1 MLEER
6 RGGTENV
13 AAIAGMG
20 VAADAATAW
29 ITSASWSELE
39 SRRDDFEAA
48 VRAAWPEVV
57 VNGGEATRLW
67 TTSNL
72 GFPRLSAEAI
82 LMSLSERG
90 IAASA
95 GAACASGS
103 LEPSPILLAMGVP
116 EAVAHGS
123 VRFSFSRETTDDE
136 ISSGV
141 AAITEVIRRLARD
154 LPAS

>member
-1 MLEER
+1 
-6 RGGTENV
+6 
-13 AAIAGMG
+13 
-20 VAADAATAW
+20 
-29 ITSASWSELE
+29 
-39 SRRDDFEAA
+39 
-48 VRAAWPEVV
+48 
-57 VNGGEATRLW
+57 
-67 TTSNL
+67 
-72 GFPRLSAEAI
+72 
-82 LMSLSERG
+82 LSERG

-116 EAVAHGS
+116 EAIAHGS
-123 VRFSFSRETTDDE
+123 VRFSFSRETTADE

>member
-1 MLEER
+1 
-6 RGGTENV
+6 
-13 AAIAGMG
+13 
-20 VAADAATAW
+20 
-29 ITSASWSELE
+29 
-39 SRRDDFEAA
+39 
-48 VRAAWPEVV
+48 
-57 VNGGEATRLW
+57 VNGGRAPRLW
-67 TTSNL
+67 TSSNL

-116 EAVAHGS
+116 EAIAHGS
-123 VRFSFSRETTDDE
+123 VRFSFSRETTNDE
-136 ISSGV
+136 IARGV
-141 AAITEVIRRLARD
+141 AAIGEVVERLARD

>member
-1 MLEER
+1 
-6 RGGTENV
+6 
-13 AAIAGMG
+13 MG

-29 ITSASWSELE
+29 MESASWAELE
-39 SRRDDFEAA
+39 SRRDGFEAA
-48 VRAAWPEVV
+48 VRAACPEVA
-57 VNGGEATRLW
+57 VNGGRAPRLW

-116 EAVAHGS
+116 EAIAHGS
-123 VRFSFSRETTDDE
+123 VRFSFSRETTNDE
-136 ISSGV
+136 IARGV
-141 AAITEVIRRLARD
+141 AAIGEVVERLARD